1 MVIIV
6 IVFHK
11 FNLTFVR
18 LIHEVT
24 SALVVTEQTEMGISC
39 IKTIGFPHHLKA
51 EELFSGQS
59 KVVSEA
65 SFTRLPTQFS

>member
-6 IVFHK
+6 IVFYK

-24 SALVVTEQTEMGISC
+24 SALVVTEQTETGISC
-39 IKTIGFPHHLKA
+39 IKNNWFSPALKSRRA
-51 EELFSGQS
+51 IFWSEQS
-59 KVVSEA
+59 
-65 SFTRLPTQFS
+65 SF